1 MSQPTVKSFLPSALF
16 LSITGLSGLVFLFVY
31 TIPTMGPR
39 WLYFFFSV
47 LAITGIFLPLAAF
60 LNKRFPTKP
69 PVRRGAVLREAS
81 IVGVFFATL
90 SWLQLGRVLT
100 PGMGL
105 LLAGGLM
112 LVEILIRLREKSR
125 WEP

>member
-1 MSQPTVKSFLPSALF
+1 
-16 LSITGLSGLVFLFVY
+16 
-31 TIPTMGPR
+31 MGPR